1 MEQTLL
7 DKYREINVNYDDWYE
22 PVYSWFLEYCREVGV
37 EVGHTRRNGNA
48 LDIVWS
54 GFWSQGDGA
63 AFSGSVDDLEK
74 AIVDL
79 PARFPIT
86 YKYVSELKGWYRFTW
101 DIGRG
106 NHIILHSL
114 EIEDIGL
121 YLPEGDQHP
130 FAEIWSEQMVAE
142 VEIIEAE
149 LGDLA
154 GDLCGTLYKALQDE
168 YYALT
173 SDEAVWDAI
182 VANDLH
188 LEEEVA

>member
-7 DKYREINVNYDDWYE
+7 DKYRDINVNFDDWFEPIYE
-22 PVYSWFLEYCREVGV
+22 WFEERCHEQGV
-37 EVGHTRRNGNA
+37 NILSSPHKSKA

-63 AFSGSVDDLEK
+63 AFSGSVVDLEK

-79 PARFPIT
+79 PNRFPIT

-121 YLPEGDQHP
+121 YLPEGDEHP
-130 FAEIWSEQMVAE
+130 FAEIWSEQMVSE
-142 VEIIEAE
+142 LDIIEAE

-154 GDLCGTLYKALQDE
+154 GDLCDTLYKALQDE

-173 SDEAVWDAI
+173 SDESVWDAI

>member
-22 PVYSWFLEYCREVGV
+22 SVYTWFLEHCRDVGV
-37 EVGHTRRNGNA
+37 EVYTRNGGRA
-48 LDIVWS
+48 LDITWS

-63 AFSGSVDDLEK
+63 AFTGGVDDLEK
-74 AIVDL
+74 AIPDL
-79 PARFPIT
+79 ASRFPIT
-86 YKYVSELKGWYRFTW
+86 HKYVSELKGWYRFDWET
-101 DIGRG
+101 GRG
-106 NHIILHSL
+106 NYIRTNSF

-121 YLPEGDQHP
+121 YLPEGDEHP
-130 FAEIWSEQMVAE
+130 FAEIWSEQMNAE
-142 VEIIEAE
+142 IEVIEAE

-154 GDLCGTLYKALQDE
+154 NDLCDTLYKTLQDE

-173 SDEAVWDAI
+173 SDEAVWETI

-188 LEEEVA
+188 LEEEAA

>member
-7 DKYREINVNYDDWYE
+7 DKYRDINVNFDDWYE
-22 PVYSWFLEYCREVGV
+22 SVYVWFLEHCREVGV
-37 EVGHTRRNGNA
+37 EVHTRRPNNA

-101 DIGRG
+101 ETGRG
-106 NHIILHSL
+106 NNIRTNSL

-130 FAEIWSEQMVAE
+130 FAEIWSEQMNAE

-154 GDLCGTLYKALQDE
+154 NDLCDTLYKTLRAE
-168 YYALT
+168 YDDLT
-173 SDEAVWDAI
+173 SDVAVWETI